1 MKILYIVE
9 ILFHTKLLNYII
21 FGKTNPYLYEMAIGY
36 DNVVILVID
45 FSTNA
50 L

>member
-1 MKILYIVE
+1 MKILYSVE

-21 FGKTNPYLYEMAIGY
+21 FGKTNSDLYEMAIGFDY
-36 DNVVILVID
+36 VVILVID